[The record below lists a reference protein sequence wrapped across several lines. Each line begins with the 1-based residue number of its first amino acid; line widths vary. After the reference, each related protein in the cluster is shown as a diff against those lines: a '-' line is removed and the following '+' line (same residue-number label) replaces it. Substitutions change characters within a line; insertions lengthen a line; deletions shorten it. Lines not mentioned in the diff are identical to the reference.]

1 LTLTNFFISCYDSR
15 ERVMRKVKN
24 PFLLLEK
31 IHREDLIIN
40 TVMATAQQLG
50 DFTVDS
56 CQNFNTSRI
65 IWFFE
70 P

>member
-1 LTLTNFFISCYDSR
+1 MLRQSR
-15 ERVMRKVKN
+15 MRMSKVKN
-24 PFLLLEK
+24 PLLLLKK
-31 IHREDLIIN
+31 IHRKDLIIN
-40 TVMATAQQLG
+40 TVMAIAQQLG

-56 CQNFNTSRI
+56 RQNFNTSRI